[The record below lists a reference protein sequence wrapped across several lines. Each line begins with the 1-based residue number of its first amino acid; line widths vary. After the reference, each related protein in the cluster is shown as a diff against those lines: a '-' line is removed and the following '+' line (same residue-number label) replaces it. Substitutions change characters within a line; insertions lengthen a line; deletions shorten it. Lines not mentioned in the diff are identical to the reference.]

1 MSSSGFI
8 TFFTMCKRLGVVF
21 LIVLLVSES
30 KAQVIL
36 SQPPSVSTE
45 SGRNVEIYCTVK
57 GVGMGNA
64 VITWYQQKT
73 ENAPP
78 RYLLRHDSQDLV
90 RASGTPDRFSGR
102 SSSSLNS
109 RYLTITGVQKEDQA
123 NYYCGVWV
131 TSSNTYI
138 FGTGTKLTLSSQGL
152 SSPKVSLLLPASDQI
167 TKGKM
172 ATLVCLVDNFYPEGV
187 EVSWSTD
194 GTVVNAGV
202 KTSRAVQG
210 SDRTYS
216 LSSYLTLTAMEWNSH
231 EVYTCGV
238 THASLVSQLKQSIR
252 RSECTPS

>member
-8 TFFTMCKRLGVVF
+8 KFFAMCKRLGVVI

-36 SQPPSVSTE
+36 SQPPSVSTD
-45 SGRNVEIYCTVK
+45 SGGNVEIYCTLK
-57 GVGMGNA
+57 GVVMGNA
-64 VITWYQQKT
+64 LITWYQQRT

-102 SSSSLNS
+102 SDSSLNS
-109 RYLTITGVQKEDQA
+109 RYLTITGVQKEDEA

-131 TSSNTYI
+131 SSSNTYN
-138 FGTGTKLTLSSQGL
+138 FGTGTKLTMLSQEL

-172 ATLVCLVDNFYPEGV
+172 ATLVCLVNNFYPEGV
-187 EVSWSTD
+187 AVSWSTD
-194 GTVVNAGV
+194 GMVVNAGV
-202 KTSRAVQG
+202 KTSRAVKDTDQ
-210 SDRTYS
+210 TYR
-216 LSSYLTLTAMEWNSH
+216 LSSYLTLTASEWNSH

-238 THASLVSQLKQSIR
+238 THASLVSQLKRSIR